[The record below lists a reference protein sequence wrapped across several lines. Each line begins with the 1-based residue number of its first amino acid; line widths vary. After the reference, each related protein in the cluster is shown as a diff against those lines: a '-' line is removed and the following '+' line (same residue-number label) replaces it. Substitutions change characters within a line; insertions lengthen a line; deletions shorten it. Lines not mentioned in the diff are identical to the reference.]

1 MNDGKK
7 HIDPIPDEFASY
19 EDAAEFWDSHD
30 TMDYPD
36 AFHSVDI
43 ETEFRGRYYE
53 IELDEDVALLLLER
67 ARSLGVTS
75 GRLASDLLRQQIL
88 PTAR

>member
-1 MNDGKK
+1 MNNVKK
-7 HIDPIPDEFASY
+7 HIDPIPEEFASY
-19 EDAAEFWDSHD
+19 EEAAEFWDSHD

-36 AFHSVDI
+36 AFRNVDV

-53 IELDEDVALLLLER
+53 VELDEDVVLLLRER
-67 ARSLGVTS
+67 ARSLGVTT

-88 PTAR
+88 PAA